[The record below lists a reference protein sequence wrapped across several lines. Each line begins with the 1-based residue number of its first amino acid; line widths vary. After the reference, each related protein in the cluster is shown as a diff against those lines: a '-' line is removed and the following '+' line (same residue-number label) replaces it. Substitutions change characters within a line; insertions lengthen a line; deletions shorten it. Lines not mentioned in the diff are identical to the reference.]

1 MQWLQSVLDA
11 SLNAALVALLVL
23 SYAIPPVLTVLLAW
37 KRRAWR
43 PNVAVWRWRIWQI
56 GLALAAF
63 AAVAVPVFLLGLQCL
78 SSAAKQRWFI
88 DAGMRGMLY
97 ALSISP
103 VAVLLLGFGRGRQR
117 WIGMLSASISL
128 GALFISLLAVS
139 K

>member
-1 MQWLQSVLDA
+1 MQWLQSLLDA
-11 SLNAALVALLVL
+11 SLNAALFALLVL
-23 SYAIPPVLTVLLAW
+23 SYATPPVLIALLAW

-43 PNVAVWRWRIWQI
+43 PDVAEWRWRAWHA
-56 GLALAAF
+56 GLVLAAY
-63 AAVAVPVFLLGLQCL
+63 AAVAVPVFLLGLECL
-78 SSAAKQRWFI
+78 SSAVKQRWYI

-97 ALSISP
+97 ALFTSP
-103 VAVLLLGFGRGRQR
+103 VSVLLLGFGRGRQR